1 MNFKCRLLDF
11 LDRFSRGAILFF
23 YKAPRRNRQTNPEV
37 VQKPF
42 FWFSLEYSRR
52 YRFLVSKFIFRF
64 RLENE
69 FFRFWNRF
77 SLLNDFSFWNFRIF
91 RVENSKTIRSRD
103 NDGQFLQFGW
113 NFSISD
119 SLKIIFDF
127 LLWSRKM
134 KLSAF
139 IWYGFETRWK
149 IRSKPVFA
157 FFFLFFISCWN
168 IYGFG
173 IFIL

>member
-1 MNFKCRLLDF
+1 MVLYYFFIKRHVETVKQIPKWFK
-11 LDRFSRGAILFF
+11 
-23 YKAPRRNRQTNPEV
+23 NR
-37 VQKPF
+37 F
-42 FWFSLEYSRR
+42 FWFSLEYFRR
-52 YRFLVSKFIFRF
+52 YRFFVSKFIFRF

-103 NDGQFLQFGW
+103 NDGQFLQFRW

-119 SLKIIFDF
+119 TLKIIFDF

-134 KLSAF
+134 KFSVF
-139 IWYGFETRWK
+139 IWYGFENRWK

-157 FFFLFFISCWN
+157 FFFLFFISLWN